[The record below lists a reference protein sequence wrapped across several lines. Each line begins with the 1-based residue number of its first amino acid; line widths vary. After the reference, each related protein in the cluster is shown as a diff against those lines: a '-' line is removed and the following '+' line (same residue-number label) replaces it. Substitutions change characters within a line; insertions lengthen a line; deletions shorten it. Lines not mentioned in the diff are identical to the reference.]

1 MENRIND
8 KAILCRAQLLV
19 RNIDELLATG
29 LTDDTVVD
37 IETLRDSLKY
47 LDLIIDME
55 ILKLDEHSK
64 D

>member
-1 MENRIND
+1 MANND
-8 KAILCRAQLLV
+8 KARLCSVQILI
-19 RNIDELLATG
+19 RNIDEMLSTG
-29 LTDDTVVD
+29 FTEGTIVD
-37 IETLRDSLKY
+37 IDTLRDSLKY